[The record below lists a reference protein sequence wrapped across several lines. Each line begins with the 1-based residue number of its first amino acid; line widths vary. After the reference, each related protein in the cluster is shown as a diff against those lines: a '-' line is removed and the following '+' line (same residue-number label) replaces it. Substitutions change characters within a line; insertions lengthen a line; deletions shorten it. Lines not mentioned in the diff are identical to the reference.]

1 MQLNNY
7 IQSKFWIYL
16 TGFPK
21 NHGTQHALLKMR
33 LGKKIYMDLFQAFES
48 LNHEIL
54 IDKLRCYGLDRNAV
68 EIATNAV
75 K

>member
-1 MQLNNY
+1 
-7 IQSKFWIYL
+7 
-16 TGFPK
+16 
-21 NHGTQHALLKMR
+21 
-33 LGKKIYMDLFQAFES
+33 MDLFQAFES